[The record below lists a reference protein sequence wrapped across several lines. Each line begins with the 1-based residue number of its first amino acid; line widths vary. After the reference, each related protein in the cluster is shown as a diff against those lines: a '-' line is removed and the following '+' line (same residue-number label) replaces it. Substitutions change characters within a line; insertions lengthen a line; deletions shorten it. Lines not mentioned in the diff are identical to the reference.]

1 MSAAESI
8 DEPNAA
14 APVRQRW
21 HFVKLTSLFLAGP
34 VIWAT
39 HFMAVYLLGEA
50 LCVAGVGAPLLGLP
64 ALSALTLIA
73 TIVAVA
79 ATVLTTR
86 WAYQRW
92 RASEVGWD
100 ESGARAQAAPADRD
114 QEGQLALAG
123 FLLGILFAIA
133 IAFVGVP
140 AAVLAC

>member
-1 MSAAESI
+1 MTAGESV

-14 APVRQRW
+14 APVSERW

-50 LCVAGVGAPLLGLP
+50 LCVAGVHAPLFGLP
-64 ALSALTLIA
+64 ALSTLTLIA

-79 ATVLTTR
+79 VSVFTTR

-100 ESGARAQAAPADRD
+100 ESGARARAASAGRD

-123 FLLGILFAIA
+123 FLLGVLFAIA